1 MRDWPGAPTG
11 DGIDE
16 PRAMGDAAAARMCLT
31 REAHA
36 FRVHAVD
43 ATGGARAELGGER
56 RRHSVFEMPMWSA
69 ADPPPRLQPSR
80 SLPGSATYA
89 YTASSSASV
98 TVTPP
103 QRGGACGSHGHGARR
118 EVPVSAHAGARVGG
132 VGGVG
137 QSLEHTPR
145 RASRRSLSLSPTRLP
160 GLARAPPQVSFCPD
174 VWRRGA
180 PASRRLSQ
188 ADRASGGA
196 CSGVSADVGDSVG
209 SGDSHAARA
218 ARGGSGSDADACG
231 VDDDETHGRSRLRA
245 RACSLGAAEVCP
257 PWAGGPLALRRRSS
271 IRGAG
276 PALAA
281 LSQIG
286 EHGAGGSLDVRLG
299 GDLDEPPDDWS
310 VARAHSAHA
319 SQGDG
324 ELERLGVHRLRARA
338 RTLGDVGTLMP
349 RFGGMCAERR
359 RASTFAAAARASA
372 STGASGAAD
381 VTTALAD
388 LSAEQSQPLS
398 SPFSRRRPSESA
410 RLSMELD
417 PHVLADDE
425 LAEGGAPDNSA
436 AVITALL
443 VGSGPPSPL
452 RSADRHRASGFAP
465 PPTPAD
471 GRSPRAGRW
480 LASAGACSADG
491 DGVGPALQCA
501 WADEVDGPERL
512 VDASVSAERRFP
524 PERVGAFSCHGAR
537 ELNGAVQA
545 KVNQDCALVCYPFG
559 PRGAPYLDP
568 LRSAAL
574 TASRERTAVFCV
586 LDGHGAHGEVVSR
599 EVGPSVCALLQAHP
613 RLIDEPATALVD
625 SFAAA
630 QALLDADTRPR
641 IGLRAQ
647 SRDSGACCTLVLLL
661 GDELWTAN
669 LGDCRAVLGCAP
681 PQVAPSLPPSV
692 SEASAHHGSPRS
704 ARSSISGSGMFARTE
719 EMADGCAEDEA
730 AFSVVELSFDH
741 KVEREDELA
750 RVRAA
755 GGQVQPAFEGTAG
768 QYEPARLFEDLQD
781 FDAGPGLTMTR
792 AFGDWGARSLGFSHE
807 PEVTRR
813 ALRPTDRFLILAS
826 DGVWEFIDS
835 ALAVEIVGAMYESGQ
850 PAQLAALS
858 LITAAANRWYAFEGP
873 WYRDDITCVVVY
885 LDDLLPSGAQA
896 GDARGT
902 SSS

>member
-1 MRDWPGAPTG
+1 MGSEMCIRDRACAGGSAQRTARAPPFLSARASSAGDVFDRGRGGVGGTHGGNGMAVGRPGRIATTL
-11 DGIDE
+11 E
-16 PRAMGDAAAARMCLT
+16 LAAAAAAAR
-31 REAHA
+31 
-36 FRVHAVD
+36 
-43 ATGGARAELGGER
+43 GEL
-56 RRHSVFEMPMWSA
+56 
-69 ADPPPRLQPSR
+69 
-80 SLPGSATYA
+80 
-89 YTASSSASV
+89 
-98 TVTPP
+98 
-103 QRGGACGSHGHGARR
+103 
-118 EVPVSAHAGARVGG
+118 
-132 VGGVG
+132 
-137 QSLEHTPR
+137 
-145 RASRRSLSLSPTRLP
+145 
-160 GLARAPPQVSFCPD
+160 
-174 VWRRGA
+174 
-180 PASRRLSQ
+180 
-188 ADRASGGA
+188 
-196 CSGVSADVGDSVG
+196 SVG
-209 SGDSHAARA
+209 
-218 ARGGSGSDADACG
+218 
-231 VDDDETHGRSRLRA
+231 
-245 RACSLGAAEVCP
+245 
-257 PWAGGPLALRRRSS
+257 
-271 IRGAG
+271 
-276 PALAA
+276 
-281 LSQIG
+281 
-286 EHGAGGSLDVRLG
+286 
-299 GDLDEPPDDWS
+299 
-310 VARAHSAHA
+310 RAHGPVY
-319 SQGDG
+319 Q
-324 ELERLGVHRLRARA
+324 
-338 RTLGDVGTLMP
+338 TL
-349 RFGGMCAERR
+349 
-359 RASTFAAAARASA
+359 
-372 STGASGAAD
+372 
-381 VTTALAD
+381 
-388 LSAEQSQPLS
+388 
-398 SPFSRRRPSESA
+398 RRRPSESA

-471 GRSPRAGRW
+471 GQSPRAGRR

-669 LGDCRAVLGCAP
+669 LGACTHGTQQRLTRARHASRCSAPATARDRARARAGDCRAVLGCAE
-681 PQVAPSLPPSV
+681 VAGNGWQDGAAPCCV
-692 SEASAHHGSPRS
+692 GTSAPRES
-704 ARSSISGSGMFARTE
+704 RSSMPGGGCDASDATATDGDNDE
-719 EMADGCAEDEA
+719 EELG
-730 AFSVVELSFDH
+730 AFSAVELSFDH

-885 LDDLLPSGAQA
+885 LDDLLPSGAQS

-902 SSS
+902 VELGAG